1 VALLGSVDPVA
12 AQHRRPGA
20 SSDRYDDLFRKYS
33 KRFFGIAYDWHVF
46 KAQAIAESN
55 LDPAVKSGVGARGL
69 MQLMPSTFAE
79 VQTRNPDLESLD
91 DPEWN
96 VAAGIYYDRMLWRLW
111 DEHPTPEDRRDFMLG
126 SYNAG
131 RSTLI
136 RAQFAARARTLDHR
150 CWNSIVQV
158 APDVKGWR
166 YRETLGYVEKIR
178 ANLATL
184 TGVPLESPPV
194 AGGKE

>member
-1 VALLGSVDPVA
+1 V
-12 AQHRRPGA
+12 
-20 SSDRYDDLFRKYS
+20 FRKYS
-33 KRFFGIAYDWHVF
+33 KRFFGVAYDWHVF

-55 LDPAVKSGVGARGL
+55 LDPGVKSKVGARGL

-79 VQTRNPDLESLD
+79 VQTKNPELSSLD

-111 DEHPTPEDRRDFMLG
+111 DEHPTLEDRRDFMLG

-150 CWNSIVQV
+150 CWESIVQV
-158 APDVKGWR
+158 APEVKGWR
-166 YRETLGYVEKIR
+166 YRETLEYVSRIR
-178 ANLATL
+178 ANLARL
-184 TGVPLESPPV
+184 TGVPVETAP
-194 AGGKE
+194 AADAKK